1 MVSVE
6 AELGRL
12 GGQEDDLIVD
22 SHHSFYTD
30 PMAAKDYITRTRIDS
45 LAVAI
50 GSARAYIKVN
60 PI

>member
-1 MVSVE
+1 ME

-22 SHHSFYTD
+22 TKRCLFTD
-30 PMAAKDYITRTRIDS
+30 PDSAVQFIKATGIDS

-50 GSARAYIKVN
+50 GTAHGIQT
-60 PI
+60 